1 MQPLTLC
8 TFYTNTSP
16 GTDILL
22 HSCTR
27 SPCIRKGCCKWRM
40 RSQLFYTGMFRRN
53 YMLHWRKCSLFLS
66 IKKKYLWLLNLKS
79 IVSPGNA
86 KMNHQLQQEAPYL
99 QLNHLFFLEKLL
111 FSLFISNK
119 YFLKKTVCTS
129 IYLKRYEMSSA
140 FNLENLYQYIL
151 GNELRTHN
159 VKMNHFPTIE
169 TFLFFK
175 LFIIMTKIISAK

>member
-40 RSQLFYTGMFRRN
+40 RSQLFYTGRFRRN
-53 YMLHWRKCSLFLS
+53 YMLRWRKCSLFLS

-86 KMNHQLQQEAPYL
+86 KKNHQLQQEAPYL
-99 QLNHLFFLEKLL
+99 QLNHLYFLEKLL

-119 YFLKKTVCTS
+119 CIFKKTVCTS
-129 IYLKRYEMSSA
+129 IYLKFLSKA
-140 FNLENLYQYIL
+140 IW
-151 GNELRTHN
+151 N
-159 VKMNHFPTIE
+159 VVRIRSWKSLSVHP
-169 TFLFFK
+169 LQRVK
-175 LFIIMTKIISAK
+175 DA